1 LVPSFDPNEW
11 CLKNELHSGGL
22 SPGPLGHESS
32 ALTSRPLLLA
42 LSWTSLLKSI
52 GINVG
57 NFKFWPTECPR
68 LTLISLSYYL
78 CLLLSLFLIISVS
91 YYLCFLL
98 SLFLIISVS
107 YNLSFFFRTSTGA
120 NPNAWIAITLPES
133 ILIRRVK
140 AFPYEVIEE
149 NRK

>member
-1 LVPSFDPNEW
+1 MASRLISVSNPNAW
-11 CLKNELHSGGL
+11 I
-22 SPGPLGHESS
+22 
-32 ALTSRPLLLA
+32 AITR
-42 LSWTSLLKSI
+42 
-52 GINVG
+52 
-57 NFKFWPTECPR
+57 PR
-68 LTLISLSYYL
+68 LTLISTSYYL
-78 CLLLSLFLIISVS
+78 CFLLSLFLIISVS

-107 YNLSFFFRTSTGA
+107 YYLCFLFRTSTGA

-149 NRK
+149 NQNKFINFFCQQ